1 MKKFKT
7 MVVLLIAAPLL
18 AMAAGSAGAE
28 TVYFIGLKGEVPEHW
43 QAEQPGSNMR
53 LLQYSVPEERGGEGA
68 QFILYY
74 FGFGQ
79 GGNLRDNLERWQSQ
93 FSNPDGTAVE
103 PLVSEIEQAALPA
116 VLVELRGSYARGV
129 GMGPVGEAL
138 PDRMLLAG
146 LVESPKGNLYPQLH
160 GPAAFVSGQRDA
172 FIAFIRSIAP
182 DPGKVAVLFE

>member
-1 MKKFKT
+1 MLMLKR
-7 MVVLLIAAPLL
+7 MVALLFAAPLL
-18 AMAAGSAGAE
+18 ATAAGSVGAE
-28 TVYFIGLKGEVPEHW
+28 TVYFIGLKAEVPEHW
-43 QAEQPGSNMR
+43 QAERPGSNMR
-53 LLQYSVPEERGGEGA
+53 LLQYSVPGEKGGEGA

-79 GGNLRDNLERWQSQ
+79 GGNLMDNMERWQSQ

-103 PLVSEIEQAALPA
+103 PLVSEIEEAALPA

-160 GPAAFVSGQRDA
+160 GPAAFVGGQRDA
-172 FIAFIRSIAP
+172 FIAFIRSIVQ
-182 DPGKVAVLFE
+182 DPGKVAALSE